1 MNTIELLLSGQME
14 MSEFTSILKSDQSL
28 QNQIKEFVPQEAVDN
43 PSHIF
48 WKQIGYKA
56 LENTEFDFYKLLLR
70 LGKFNGTIG
79 DNLNIFDI
87 IRRGYTYHHPEINCT
102 EKYTA
107 AFDLYL
113 DTIRDCFDGPEVR
126 HVVERII
133 QDALPLKTK
142 SKRTQ
147 QARAEVKAQFH
158 LEDKK
163 RPRWIQGAEWPMGE
177 NSPMAFISQKRHGEL
192 VEYFFRDADTG
203 YERTVTQFY

>member
-14 MSEFTSILKSDQSL
+14 MSEFISILKSDQSL
-28 QNQIKEFVPQEAVDN
+28 QNQIREFVPQEAIN
-43 PSHIF
+43 NQNHIF
-48 WKQIGYKA
+48 WKRISYKA
-56 LENTEFDFYKLLLR
+56 LENTEFDLYKLLLR
-70 LGKFNGTIG
+70 LGKFDGTIG
-79 DNLNIFDI
+79 DNLNIFGI
-87 IRRGYTYHHPEINCT
+87 IRRGYTYHHPEIKCT

-107 AFDLYL
+107 AFALYL
-113 DTIRDCFDGPEVR
+113 DVTGDCFDGPEVR

-158 LEDKK
+158 IEDKK

-192 VEYFFRDADTG
+192 VEYFFRDVDTG